1 MWSLVCLEKLLCGLS
16 SAANS
21 SMSLEAGSPQL
32 GKDLAASLTFL
43 LSQESISRTR
53 VRTPTVRFLPILRG
67 SPKEGPKVIPPWL
80 WEIPGLCCLAG
91 LEKRET
97 NVRMWG
103 INNSRHQEPSLGELA
118 KRLAKRFPLL
128 LADPDS
134 HSCFFLFLL
143 SKRMLLHPR
152 RGPHHRPWGK
162 EGEVQR
168 AREAQTAPGHQAAAA
183 PEAPQVTD
191 QLGRHFQQQEEVIT
205 PGVYGCT
212 PLACLWPWAHFKPLP
227 GPHLSC
233 LKATPLK
240 KGISCVSDHV
250 SGIIA
255 HHAHSSR
262 VRTCF

>member
-134 HSCFFLFLL
+134 HSCFFSFCF
-143 SKRMLLHPR
+143 PR
-152 RGPHHRPWGK
+152 GCCS
-162 EGEVQR
+162 
-168 AREAQTAPGHQAAAA
+168 A
-183 PEAPQVTD
+183 PEGDLITIPEERKEKFREPERPRQPQD
-191 QLGRHFQQQEEVIT
+191 IRPQQPQRPRT
-205 PGVYGCT
+205 WQT
-212 PLACLWPWAHFKPLP
+212 
-227 GPHLSC
+227 S
-233 LKATPLK
+233 
-240 KGISCVSDHV
+240 
-250 SGIIA
+250 SGGTS
-255 HHAHSSR
+255 SSR
-262 VRTCF
+262 KR

>member
-1 MWSLVCLEKLLCGLS
+1 MGDTW
-16 SAANS
+16 
-21 SMSLEAGSPQL
+21 
-32 GKDLAASLTFL
+32 
-43 LSQESISRTR
+43 
-53 VRTPTVRFLPILRG
+53 
-67 SPKEGPKVIPPWL
+67 
-80 WEIPGLCCLAG
+80 
-91 LEKRET
+91 
-97 NVRMWG
+97 
-103 INNSRHQEPSLGELA
+103 
-118 KRLAKRFPLL
+118 PLL
-128 LADPDS
+128 LSRAGKKRDQCENVGNKQFQTPGAITRGVS
-134 HSCFFLFLL
+134 KEVSKEVPSASRWSWFSLMLFLFLL
-143 SKRMLLHPR
+143 SKRMLLRPR